1 MLETID
7 LCKVYK
13 PKKGVPVTALNKIS
27 LKLPEKGMVF
37 LLGKSGSGKSTLLNL
52 LGGLDSYDSGE
63 IIIKGVS
70 SKAFRQQYFDSYRN
84 TYVGFIFQ
92 EYNIL
97 DEFSVGAN
105 IALAIEL
112 QGRKATDDE
121 INGILKQV
129 DLEGYG
135 NRKPNELSGGQ
146 KQRVAIAR
154 ALVKNPE
161 IIMADEPTGALDS
174 KTGRQIFDTLK
185 KLSKD
190 KLVLIVS
197 HDREF
202 SEQYAD
208 RIIELA
214 DGNVISDVEL
224 AGGIPE
230 ENEAEQQN
238 AEPEENLVFD
248 GDIVEI
254 AQGYHLTAED
264 TDAINRY
271 IDAHPEERIKLGIG
285 GKKAARASRRFQDT
299 DQSRITGQDGSS
311 FKLIKSVLPFKSA
324 FKIGASGLKYKKFRL
339 VMTILLSVVAFGLFG
354 LSDTMGA
361 YDHITVCTNSLL
373 DTGVRYVSLSKAVK
387 EYYVYED
394 AFGSEKKEAY
404 WSGYNTKITN
414 EQIKEIEETIGIRME
429 GVYQPVS
436 ESLDFSRYYNP
447 DAEFTKTDYNI
458 YTNFF
463 NGFMEINEEK
473 LRSLECALLAGTL
486 PDGNR
491 DEIAVSEYVFEC
503 FKIGGYLSG
512 DGSLAEESYK
522 VQKIENYGDLI
533 GKTLQFGKKTYTIT
547 GVVDTGFP
555 LERYQSLTEK
565 KPDQSRAEQILEF
578 AMMNEFMTEREYGI
592 AAVLMVGDGAVEKM
606 AANQPDLHTMSGYV
620 SLYNDDMNIYAGE
633 YLLYLDEIDRDKI
646 TWVDGEKTSLKDKE
660 VIATADSLYLFN
672 EGPVGSDRSDLIEY
686 FKTHTFD
693 SDMENNRGEWIQDRG
708 YRVVGIIDDDAYSNI
723 GAIAFSDAVVD
734 EMVSRNR
741 SGVYSYA
748 VGRMPAGKSDVREL
762 VEFSYDKSGEIRYE
776 IQNAVTFELDTI
788 NTICEVCSRAFL
800 YIGLGFAV
808 FASLMLANFI
818 GTSIAH
824 KKQEIGI
831 LRAIGARSN
840 DVFKIFFWESFIIAM
855 INFVISCAGVFALT
869 KAFNML
875 MRYSAGILISVL
887 TFGARQVFLLLV
899 VSVAVAAL
907 ASFIPVKRIASKK
920 PVDAIRNR

>member
-27 LKLPEKGMVF
+27 LKFPEKGMAF

-52 LGGLDSYDSGE
+52 LGGLDKYDSGE

-70 SKAFRQQYFDSYRN
+70 SKDFKQQYFDSYRN

-112 QGRKATDDE
+112 QGRKATDGE
-121 INGILKQV
+121 INDILRQV

-174 KTGRQIFDTLK
+174 NTGKQIFDTLK

-224 AGGIPE
+224 VNDGAQE
-230 ENEAEQQN
+230 EQVAESQ
-238 AEPEENLVFD
+238 AEETEENLVFN
-248 GDIVEI
+248 GDFVEI

-264 TDAINRY
+264 TEAINRY
-271 IDAHPEERIKLGIG
+271 IDAHPDERIKLGVAG
-285 GKKAARASRRFQDT
+285 RKSRGISRCFKDT
-299 DQSRITGQDGSS
+299 DQNRIGRQDGSS

-324 FKIGASGLKYKKFRL
+324 FKIGASGLKYKKFKL
-339 VMTILLSVVAFGLFG
+339 VMTVLLSVVAFGLFG

-361 YDHITVCTNSLL
+361 YDHIKVCTNSLV
-373 DTGVRYVSLSKAVK
+373 DSGVRYVSLAKAVK
-387 EYYVYED
+387 EHYIYND
-394 AFGSEKKEAY
+394 RDEAY
-404 WSGYNTKITN
+404 WSSYNTGVTK
-414 EQIKEIEETIGIRME
+414 EQLKYIEDTTGIKMA
-429 GVYQPVS
+429 GVYNPLNTVF
-436 ESLDFSRYYNP
+436 DFAPYYDP
-447 DAEFTKTDYNI
+447 QAKFTETDYNI
-458 YTNFF
+458 YANYA
-463 NGFMEINEEK
+463 NGFMEISEET
-473 LRSLECALLAGTL
+473 LSALECSLIAGTL
-486 PDGNR
+486 PDGNK
-491 DEIAVSEYVFEC
+491 DEVAVSEYVFES
-503 FKIGGYLSG
+503 FKIGGYIS
-512 DGSLAEESYK
+512 DQSQT
-522 VQKIENYGDLI
+522 VQKIEKYEDLI
-533 GKTLQFGKKTYTIT
+533 GKKLSFGQNTYTIT
-547 GVVDTGFP
+547 GIVDTGFN
-555 LERYQSLTEK
+555 LERYKSLIEEK
-565 KPDQSRAEQILEF
+565 PNMSRSEQILRF
-578 AMMNEFMTEREYGI
+578 AMLNEFRTEQQYGI
-592 AAVLMVGDGAVEKM
+592 SSVLMVGA
-606 AANQPDLHTMSGYV
+606 GYV
-620 SLYNDDMNIYAGE
+620 DRMTEKHPAVHPINGFVALGSGETDMDMNVYSGE
-633 YLLYLDEIDRDKI
+633 YLLYFDEIDKDKI
-646 TWVDGEKTSLKDKE
+646 TWVDGAKTELKDKE
-660 VIATADSLYLFN
+660 IIATVDSINRYDGAAADIP
-672 EGPVGSDRSDLIEY
+672 ELIEY
-686 FKTHTFD
+686 FKNHTF
-693 SDMENNRGEWIQDRG
+693 SGSMENGKGEWTEADG
-708 YRVVGIIDDDAYSNI
+708 YRIVGIIDDEAYRNI
-723 GAIAFSDAVVD
+723 EALAMSDSVVD
-734 EMVSRNR
+734 GMVNRDR
-741 SGVYSYA
+741 SGVYSYV
-748 VGRMPAGKSDVREL
+748 VGRMPEGRNNVTDL
-762 VEFSYDKSGEIRYE
+762 VKFAYDDSGEIRYE
-776 IQNAVTFELDTI
+776 IQNAVTYELDTV
-788 NTICEVCSRAFL
+788 NQICEVCSKVFL
-800 YIGLGFAV
+800 YIGLGFAL

-818 GTSIAH
+818 GTSIAY

-840 DVFKIFFWESFIIAM
+840 DVFKIFFSESFIIAA
-855 INFVISCAGVFALT
+855 INFVISCGGVFALT
-869 KAFNML
+869 KLFNYM
-875 MRYSAGILISVL
+875 MRYGAGILISVL
-887 TFGARQVFLLLV
+887 TFSIRQVLLLLV

-907 ASFIPVKRIASKK
+907 ASFIPVKKIASKR

>member
-27 LKLPEKGMVF
+27 LKFPEKGMVF

-52 LGGLDSYDSGE
+52 LGGLDKYDSGE

-70 SKAFRQQYFDSYRN
+70 SRDFKQQYFDSYRN

-112 QGRKATDDE
+112 QGRKATDGE
-121 INGILKQV
+121 INDILREV

-174 KTGRQIFDTLK
+174 NTGKQIFDTLK

-208 RIIELA
+208 RIIELS

-224 AGGIPE
+224 VNDGALE
-230 ENEAEQQN
+230 EQAAESQ
-238 AEPEENLVFD
+238 AEETEDRLVFN
-248 GDIVEI
+248 GDFVEI

-264 TDAINRY
+264 AEAINRY
-271 IDAHPEERIKLGIG
+271 IDAHPDERIRLGIA
-285 GKKAARASRRFQDT
+285 GKKSRGISKRFKDT
-299 DQSRITGQDGSS
+299 DQDRIASQDGSS

-324 FKIGASGLKYKKFRL
+324 FKIGASGLKYKKFKL

-361 YDHITVCTNSLL
+361 YDHIKVCTNSLL
-373 DTGVRYVSLSKAVK
+373 DSEVRYVSLAKSVK
-387 EYYVYED
+387 EHYED
-394 AFGSEKKEAY
+394 IGGDNTY
-404 WSGYNTKITN
+404 WSSYNNKITK
-414 EQIKEIEETIGIRME
+414 EQMEYIEETAGIKIA
-429 GVYQPVS
+429 GI
-436 ESLDFSRYYNP
+436 YNP
-447 DAEFTKTDYNI
+447 KNSELDIVPYYDPEAKFTNTDYNI
-458 YTNFF
+458 YADYL
-463 NGFMEINEEK
+463 NGFMEIDEET
-473 LRSLECALLAGTL
+473 LDVLECKLVAGRL
-486 PDGNR
+486 PDGNK
-491 DEIAVSEYVFEC
+491 DEIALSEYVFES
-503 FKIGGYLSG
+503 FKIGGFISR
-512 DGSLAEESYK
+512 DGYMNENSQVA
-522 VQKIENYGDLI
+522 QKIEKYDDLI
-533 GKTLQFGKKTYTIT
+533 GKKLSFGGNTYTIT
-547 GVVDTGFP
+547 GIVDTGFN
-555 LERYQSLTEK
+555 LDRYKILIEEK
-565 KPDQSRAEQILEF
+565 PHQTQAEKLLEF
-578 AMMNEFMTEREYGI
+578 AMINEFKTEQHYGI
-592 AAVLMVGDGAVEKM
+592 ASVIMVGDGYVDKM
-606 AANQPDLHTMSGYV
+606 TADQPVLHSVSGYANFQ
-620 SLYNDDMNIYAGE
+620 SDDMNVYSHE
-633 YLLYLDEIDRDKI
+633 YVLYLDEIDKDKI
-646 TWVDGEKTSLKDKE
+646 TWVDGEKTSLGDKEIIATMDSIYLFYEDVNGKDKE
-660 VIATADSLYLFN
+660 
-672 EGPVGSDRSDLIEY
+672 ELIEY
-686 FKTHTFD
+686 FRDHLFEG
-693 SDMENNRGEWIQDRG
+693 SIENNMGEWKESKG
-708 YRVVGIIDDDAYSNI
+708 YKIVGIIDDKSYDNI
-723 GAIAFSDAVVD
+723 EACALSDSVAD
-734 EMVSRNR
+734 SMVNKNR
-741 SGVYSYA
+741 DGVYSYA
-748 VGRMPAGKSDVREL
+748 VGRMPEGRNNVMDL
-762 VEFSYDKSGEIRYE
+762 VKFAYDESGEIRYE
-776 IQNAVTFELDTI
+776 IQNAVTYELDTI
-788 NTICEVCSRAFL
+788 NQICMICSKAFL
-800 YIGLGFAV
+800 YIGLGFAL

-818 GTSIAH
+818 GTSIAY

-840 DVFKIFFWESFIIAM
+840 DVFKIFFSESFIIAM
-855 INFVISCAGVFALT
+855 INFVISCGGVFALT
-869 KAFNML
+869 KLFNYM
-875 MRYSAGILISVL
+875 MRYGAGILISVL
-887 TFGARQVFLLLV
+887 TFSIRQVLLLLV

-907 ASFIPVKRIASKK
+907 ASFIPVKKIASKK